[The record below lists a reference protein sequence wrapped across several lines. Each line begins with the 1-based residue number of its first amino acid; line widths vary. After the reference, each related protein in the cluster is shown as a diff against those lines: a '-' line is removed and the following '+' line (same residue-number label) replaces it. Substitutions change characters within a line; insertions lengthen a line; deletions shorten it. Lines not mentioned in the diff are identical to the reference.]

1 MDRSASNRAW
11 PGSRAWSGCPGA
23 LVISLDFE
31 LYWGMRDVVSLEAYR
46 ANLEGVHEVV
56 PRILDLFAAYDV
68 HATWACV
75 GLVLAHDQEQAR
87 SWSPRLRPS
96 YRQRGLC
103 PFEELDAGDL
113 DRNARCYFAPRLVA
127 EIQGRPHQELG
138 THTFSHY
145 YCDEAGQS
153 VEQFEAD
160 LEAALLVAAEH
171 DHRPQSLVFPRN
183 QCNAAYLP
191 VLRRRG
197 IRAYRGRRRSWAYQA
212 GHSRVTTMMRR
223 GLRLA
228 DNYAPVCPD
237 GHTPASRSGLGAP
250 VGGLVDIPGSRFLR
264 PLSPSLRHLEPL
276 RLRRMRLEM
285 TRAAQ
290 CGHLYHLWWHPHN
303 FGRDPKPNL
312 RMLERL
318 LEHARVLGD
327 RLGFRSLT
335 MAEASRLY
343 AHHD

>member
-1 MDRSASNRAW
+1 MGRSASMHAR
-11 PGSRAWSGCPGA
+11 PGSRAWLGRPGA
-23 LVISLDFE
+23 MVISLDFE
-31 LYWGMRDVVSLEAYR
+31 LYWGMRDVLSLEAYR
-46 ANLEGVHEVV
+46 PNLEGVHEVV

-75 GLVLAHDQEQAR
+75 GLVFARDQEQAR

-96 YRQRGLC
+96 YRQSGLC
-103 PFEELDAGDL
+103 PFEDLDAGEL
-113 DRNARCYFAPRLVA
+113 DRNARCYFAPRLVH

-171 DHRPQSLVFPRN
+171 GHRPQSLVFPRN

-191 VLRRRG
+191 VLRRQG

-212 GHSRVTTMMRR
+212 GRSRVTTTIRR
-223 GLRLA
+223 AVRLA
-228 DNYAPVCPD
+228 DHYAPVCPD
-237 GHTPASRSGLGAP
+237 GHTPASRSGLRAP
-250 VGGLVDIPGSRFLR
+250 VSGLVDIPGSRFLR
-264 PLSPSLRHLEPL
+264 PLSPALRHLEPL
-276 RLRRMRLEM
+276 RLRRIQREM
-285 TRAAQ
+285 TRAAMR
-290 CGHLYHLWWHPHN
+290 GHLYHLWWHPHN
-303 FGRDPKPNL
+303 FGRDPQPNL
-312 RMLERL
+312 HMLGRL
-318 LEHARVLGD
+318 LQHARVLRD

-335 MAEASRLY
+335 MAEATQLH
-343 AHHD
+343 AHSD